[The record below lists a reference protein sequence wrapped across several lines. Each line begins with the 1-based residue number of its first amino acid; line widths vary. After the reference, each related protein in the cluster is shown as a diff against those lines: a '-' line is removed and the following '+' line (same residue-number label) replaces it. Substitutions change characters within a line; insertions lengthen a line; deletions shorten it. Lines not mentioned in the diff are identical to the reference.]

1 MRWSERRQG
10 EGELQ
15 GGEWRGT
22 SCEPVL
28 GCGQQKGRTWR
39 WRREG
44 SDVGRGKWELRE
56 HAARK
61 GEFDFVVIAHNGRS
75 GRGQGREG

>member
-1 MRWSERRQG
+1 MEGQGGGESVGVGGIGKEG
-10 EGELQ
+10 EG
-15 GGEWRGT
+15 
-22 SCEPVL
+22 V
-28 GCGQQKGRTWR
+28 GRWR